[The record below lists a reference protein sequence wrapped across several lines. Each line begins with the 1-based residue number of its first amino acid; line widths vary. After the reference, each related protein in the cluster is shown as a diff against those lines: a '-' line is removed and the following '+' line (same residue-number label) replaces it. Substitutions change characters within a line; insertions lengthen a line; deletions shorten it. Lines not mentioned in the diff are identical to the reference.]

1 MHNLPYNGRKPLI
14 RSAAMKQIT
23 RFVAVF
29 AASLALAGAALAQSP
44 AYKVKDLTL
53 DKVAPTAPEAVLQAR
68 NDAKLVG
75 AQRLIDRLTLPE
87 DRANARQ
94 PLDAA
99 AIARLTRSSTSQSE
113 KTSAAPGGGFRATGS
128 VTWNFRDDE
137 VRKYLE
143 AAGVPFVDS
152 QAALAMIVPVA
163 VGVDTGQWGAQ
174 WTTTNAAGQTVG
186 KADETVLTPY
196 IASTE
201 SWNRRP
207 AWMDIQD
214 ELTRVRADRGVIAEV
229 YQQGAQ
235 YYVRLI
241 DMRANVPDP
250 NLGLA
255 GPFASLPSAQ
265 VGAIAAL
272 ERAWKVASIVRTTSA
287 SNLSVVA
294 TVADLQEWVKI
305 RKGLEGSR
313 LVRDLNVESL
323 SVAGADISFVYSGR
337 PDQLAADLRS
347 RGVDLTGDN
356 GAWVLRVASQQ

>member
-1 MHNLPYNGRKPLI
+1 MHNLPYKGREPLV

-23 RFVAVF
+23 RFVALF
-29 AASLALAGAALAQSP
+29 AASLTLAGAAFAQSP
-44 AYKVKDLTL
+44 VYQVKDLAL
-53 DKVAPTAPEAVLQAR
+53 DKVAPTAPEASLQAR
-68 NDAKLVG
+68 NEAKVVG

-99 AIARLTRSSTSQSE
+99 AIARLTRSSRSQGE
-113 KTSAAPGGGFRATGS
+113 KSSAAPGGGFRATGL
-128 VTWNFRDDE
+128 VTWIYRDDE

-143 AAGVPFVDS
+143 TAGVPFVDS

-163 VGVDTGQWGAQ
+163 VGVDTAQWGAQ
-174 WTTTNAAGQTVG
+174 WTTTNGAGQTVG
-186 KADETVLTPY
+186 KSDETVLTPY

-214 ELTRVRADRGVIAEV
+214 ELSRVRADRGVIAEV
-229 YQQGAQ
+229 YMQGAQ

-241 DMRANVPDP
+241 DMRTNVPDP

-255 GPFASLPSAQ
+255 GPFVNLSSAQ
-265 VGAIAAL
+265 TGAIAAL
-272 ERAWKVASIVRTTSA
+272 ERAWKVASIVRTSSA
-287 SNLSVVA
+287 SNLSVTA
-294 TVADLQEWVKI
+294 MFADLQEWVKI
-305 RKGLEGSR
+305 RKGLENSR
-313 LVRDLNVESL
+313 LIRDLNVESL

-356 GAWVLRVASQQ
+356 GGWMLRVASQQ